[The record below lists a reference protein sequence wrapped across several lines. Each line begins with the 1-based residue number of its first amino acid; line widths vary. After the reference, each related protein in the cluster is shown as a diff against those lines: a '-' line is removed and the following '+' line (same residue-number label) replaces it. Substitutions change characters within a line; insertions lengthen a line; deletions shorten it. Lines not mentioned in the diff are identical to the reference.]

1 MLRSKVTINGIML
14 RIMMNEFR
22 GTMEVSLSDRLNLA
36 RVDRLLAEA
45 EGEMAGKV
53 MVEMTGEVTG
63 TKEEEIGM
71 IGGMMIGGRIG
82 TTQTIVL
89 TANQPTTTETL
100 ITTVTTPTKATT
112 VTKRPCGNSHLQ
124 TPNTTITNPHRA
136 PTTNHHQVPTIHLLH
151 TIVHITRTLHHRL
164 HSITRGIHNRAL
176 TIKRHRLHRGTITG
190 VHLRIRVEVAMTEE

>member
-71 IGGMMIGGRIG
+71 IGGMMIEGRTGTVRFVDFIGRVSGGEFEF
-82 TTQTIVL
+82 QVKFVKKIVKKH
-89 TANQPTTTETL
+89 EE
-100 ITTVTTPTKATT
+100 
-112 VTKRPCGNSHLQ
+112 
-124 TPNTTITNPHRA
+124 
-136 PTTNHHQVPTIHLLH
+136 
-151 TIVHITRTLHHRL
+151 
-164 HSITRGIHNRAL
+164 L
-176 TIKRHRLHRGTITG
+176 TIYNVREKRIL
-190 VHLRIRVEVAMTEE
+190 